1 MKRSQYTNELTTEYV
16 IADKILCSEGAENT
30 DLLFTDT
37 LIRPCLNT
45 LYLWEIVGIVPYGH

>member
-30 DLLFTDT
+30 ELLLTDIP
-37 LIRPCLNT
+37 IRPCLNALT
-45 LYLWEIVGIVPYGH
+45 YGRM